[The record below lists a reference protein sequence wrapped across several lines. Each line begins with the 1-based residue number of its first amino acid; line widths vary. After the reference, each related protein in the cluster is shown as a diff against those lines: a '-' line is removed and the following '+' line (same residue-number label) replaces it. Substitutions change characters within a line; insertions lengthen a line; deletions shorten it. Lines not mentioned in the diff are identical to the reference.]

1 MKFKIIKRLWF
12 KSRGI
17 AHLVKVLD
25 RLRLLN
31 DSLKIDATGFQEKSR
46 N

>member
-17 AHLVKVLD
+17 VYLVKVLD
-25 RLRLLN
+25 RLRFLN
-31 DSLKIDATGFQEKSR
+31 DLLKIDVIGF
-46 N
+46 